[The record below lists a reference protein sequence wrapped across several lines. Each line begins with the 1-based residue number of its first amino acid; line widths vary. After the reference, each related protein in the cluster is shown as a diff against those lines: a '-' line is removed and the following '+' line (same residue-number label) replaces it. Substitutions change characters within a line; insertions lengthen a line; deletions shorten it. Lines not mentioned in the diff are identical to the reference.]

1 MFRPKAIR
9 IASIIALILSVL
21 GLLLCILIFNYAGFS
36 AAMGIM
42 SWSILIW
49 ASIIGFQLSKYK
61 LYDEEFKKVGIRI
74 YAIILSFVLFF
85 FVGIIIGLA
94 ISVIILSML
103 WALKSNYDDWVP
115 TEQENI
121 VESE

>member
-36 AAMGIM
+36 APMGIM

-121 VESE
+121 